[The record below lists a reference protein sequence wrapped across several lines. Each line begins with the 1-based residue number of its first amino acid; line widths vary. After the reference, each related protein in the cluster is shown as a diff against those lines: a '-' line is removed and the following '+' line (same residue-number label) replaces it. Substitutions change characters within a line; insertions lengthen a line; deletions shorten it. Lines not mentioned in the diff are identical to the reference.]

1 MKGSSSKVNEV
12 SQKQDKKSVD
22 SSSRAFVDENQKDIM
37 KKFSLRRQQHSV
49 PMVENIEDSIKDNG
63 KANANDDTAS
73 LGVSGEGQSPRLTV
87 SLQKH
92 KHKTVAN
99 KGKGRRGGNSI
110 CKGKKKE
117 TMGDKSG
124 QSKVFLNKEMQ
135 KLLEEWD
142 YYLGTKNTNKN
153 GDSVVLEVKD
163 DYGVNRKDTR
173 PQVCKETPPLYW
185 SLGKKVEEAVPKTE
199 DQETISELWDEMD
212 RVSREDEAESMVT
225 LILNNIK
232 ILKFA
237 FKF

>member
-1 MKGSSSKVNEV
+1 MKGASSKVNEV
-12 SQKQDKKSVD
+12 SQKHDKKSAD
-22 SSSRAFVDENQKDIM
+22 S
-37 KKFSLRRQQHSV
+37 SLRRQQHSV
-49 PMVENIEDSIKDNG
+49 PMVEDIEDSNKDKDNG
-63 KANANDDTAS
+63 KANANDDTA
-73 LGVSGEGQSPRLTV
+73 V

-92 KHKTVAN
+92 KHKTVEN

-110 CKGKKKE
+110 FKGKKKE
-117 TMGDKSG
+117 NMGDKSG
-124 QSKVFLNKEMQ
+124 QSKVFLNKELL
-135 KLLEEWD
+135 KLFEEWEC
-142 YYLGTKNTNKN
+142 YLGTKNTNKN
-153 GDSVVLEVKD
+153 GESVVLEVKD

-185 SLGKKVEEAVPKTE
+185 SLDKKVEKAAPKTE
-199 DQETISELWDEMD
+199 EEEMICELWDEMD